1 MKKKI
6 LFLVFILFLTL
17 TIFLS
22 GCFLFNRLSAD
33 VVIEDWEQNYDD
45 YGWDRF
51 VKVQFKICNTGAIEI
66 SHYIVWFTAYCEDGS
81 TYEHWTNGLHIY
93 VGDCNSGICYI
104 NVGPDKEVISV
115 RATDRKLEHWDYPN
129 Q

>member
-1 MKKKI
+1 MKRKVLLVI
-6 LFLVFILFLTL
+6 LFLMLAM
-17 TIFLS
+17 FLS
-22 GCFLFNRLSAD
+22 GCCLFENLSAD
-33 VVIEDWEQNYDD
+33 VAIEDWEQNYDD
-45 YGWDRF
+45 YSGEWDHF

-81 TYEHWTNGLHIY
+81 TYEHWTNGIYIY
-93 VGDCNSGICYI
+93 VGDCNSGTCYI
-104 NVGPDKEVISV
+104 NVGPNKEVISV